1 MGKPMFLKRRG
12 APAILLEI
20 ADGDCRFSDLE
31 GATPV
36 SPNTLSKRLREGESE
51 GLWEERLDKSGD
63 GPSRRVYTI
72 LPSGEQ
78 LAEDVR
84 ELGVMELTEKL
95 RELEDER
102 ERRLSEAQKR
112 QLSA

>member
-1 MGKPMFLKRRG
+1 MKNPKFLKRRG

-20 ADGDCRFSDLE
+20 ADGDRQFSDLQDPI
-31 GATPV
+31 AM

-51 GLWEERLDKSGD
+51 GLWEERLDKSGE

-72 LPSGEQ
+72 LPAGEK
-78 LAEDVR
+78 LAEIIR
-84 ELGVMELTEKL
+84 ELDVMELTEKL
-95 RELEDER
+95 REIEAER
-102 ERRLSEAQKR
+102 ERRLSEAQDR